1 MPSLLVDTNFI
12 KMKSI
17 LTLIIIA
24 LAATFSSCSSET
36 DSSKNQVGTEENIYG
51 IEIEN
56 NKKWVVVEDMM
67 LHIQN
72 MDDDIES
79 TRIAEKLDFEGL
91 WEKLDANIELLTSN
105 CTMTGKAHDE
115 LHKWLIPFI
124 GLVEDLNNAETY
136 DDKMVVYESLR
147 ASMVEFNAYFE

>member
-1 MPSLLVDTNFI
+1 
-12 KMKSI
+12 MKSI
-17 LTLIIIA
+17 LTLMFII
-24 LAATFSSCSSET
+24 LAATFSSCSSENDT
-36 DSSKNQVGTEENIYG
+36 SENQIGTEENTYD

-56 NKKWVVVEDMM
+56 NKKWVVIEDMM
-67 LHIQN
+67 VHIQN

-79 TRIAEKLDFEGL
+79 TGNVEKLDFEGL
-91 WEKLDANIELLTSN
+91 WEKLDANINLLTSN

-136 DDKMVVYESLR
+136 DDKMGVYSSLE
-147 ASMVEFNAYFE
+147 ASMLEFNAYFE